1 MKHLFL
7 LSFCLLLGRQGFS
20 QENFS
25 VFRAKY
31 NFEREVYAGNT
42 SSEPKRIELPFDTL
56 VQKADF
62 TKDLNAMLDYV
73 PPKVRYTHEIEKRK
87 FEGWRIQIYRGRSRE
102 EANNAKKKSY
112 EMFPNLTAY
121 LEYNAPTYRVKV
133 GDFLDPSEFQSI
145 LRRFKRI
152 YPTAISVPAII
163 TLIID
168 NRERI
173 EEEEKERLKEKEKK
187 DEKKD

>member
-1 MKHLFL
+1 
-7 LSFCLLLGRQGFS
+7 
-20 QENFS
+20 
-25 VFRAKY
+25 
-31 NFEREVYAGNT
+31 
-42 SSEPKRIELPFDTL
+42 
-56 VQKADF
+56 
-62 TKDLNAMLDYV
+62 
-73 PPKVRYTHEIEKRK
+73 
-87 FEGWRIQIYRGRSRE
+87 
-102 EANNAKKKSY
+102 
-112 EMFPNLTAY
+112 MFPNLTAY